1 MPGTIQEIANRV
13 GVSRGT
19 VDRALNNRG
28 RVAPDVAARIEKVAE
43 ELGYVPKRILRQA
56 KGLKIGVITQ
66 LSKSSFMYKI
76 RKGIEDMKKDL
87 ELKNVTVMIEECE
100 GVDTNQQLAAIEKL
114 EKEGIAGLAIMP
126 VDSAVIHNKLNQ
138 LVSEG
143 VKVVTFNSDSVGTD
157 RSCYV
162 GLDNVAS
169 GRTAAGLMGF
179 LIKGGGKVLAI
190 TGYFENNVNTMRLS
204 GFVDILRKEYPQINL
219 VSVGSGFDDAKE
231 VEKIVTNA
239 FEGYKDLDGIVIFSG
254 GQEGVIRALDK
265 CKVETKPYILAYD
278 LTENNKKALKSGVI
292 DFVIDQD
299 GYTQGNQS
307 LKLLSDML
315 LEQKM
320 PKREYYHT
328 EIIIKT
334 KYNIS

>member
-1 MPGTIQEIANRV
+1 MAGTIQEIADRV

-28 RVAPDVAARIEKVAE
+28 RVAPEVAAQIEKVAAE
-43 ELGYVPKRILRQA
+43 IGYVPKRILRQA

-66 LSKSSFMYKI
+66 LSKSSFMNKI

-87 ELKNVTVMIEECE
+87 ELKNVTVLIEECE
-100 GVDTNQQLAAIEKL
+100 GVDTDQQLAAIEKL
-114 EKEGIAGLAIMP
+114 EREGIAGLAIMP
-126 VDSAVIHNKLNQ
+126 VDNTVIHNKLNQ
-138 LVSEG
+138 LVSNG
-143 VKVVTFNSDSVGTD
+143 IKVVTFNSDSVGTD

-162 GLDNVAS
+162 GLDNTAS

-179 LIKGGGKVLAI
+179 LTRGEGKVLAI

-204 GFVDILRKEYPQINL
+204 GFVEILRKDYPQINM
-219 VSVGSGFDDAKE
+219 VGVGSGFDDANE

-239 FEGYKDLDGIVIFSG
+239 LEGYKDLDGIVIFSG
-254 GQEGVIRALDK
+254 GQEGIRSALEK
-265 CKVETKPYILAYD
+265 TKVVTKPYIIAYD
-278 LTENNKKALKSGVI
+278 LTDSNKTALKEGLI
-292 DFVIDQD
+292 DFIIDQD

-307 LKLLSDML
+307 LKLLCDML

-320 PKREYYHT
+320 PKKEFYHT

-334 KYNIS
+334 KHNV